1 MDLPKSIV
9 KEFAKQAVEKKPT
22 VDKPTHLVG
31 TVQVEDGQTFVYL
44 DGSNGSKTPVSETVA
59 YQSGDRVL
67 VSIQNRKATIIGNYT
82 DPSINQ
88 ALDDVIVEYALSSN
102 SVSFIAW
109 PGEKGE
115 WNTIAPEK
123 EDGSYMWQR
132 TTKISTNPLINPE
145 ISLTCIQGSD
155 GENGYTPYIG
165 SNGNWWINGVDT
177 GYSAEGDDGH
187 SPYVDT
193 TTNTWWEWDAD
204 IGGYHDTGIVPQG
217 PGVFK
222 SIVFKRFSSEPS
234 APTGGSYLSPV
245 PSGWSDGIP
254 SGTEQIWMSTRVFTS
269 NGESP
274 QTSEWTTPQM
284 ASDIPDID
292 FEYSWIVTNPGNP
305 TDNPDNWSNAA
316 TENSIWMA
324 VRKKSIGTWSSWDIN
339 KIKGE
344 TGADGYS
351 PTVTTG
357 TSSDGNTTVTVTNK
371 DGSTTTA
378 LVDGKARADI
388 DNLEIG
394 GRNYVLKTDS
404 FSSTKNGITIEYD
417 GDSYH
422 IYGTNTK
429 TDSDYFLATWNLI
442 DKVLEPG
449 TVYTVSTTEPLPSG
463 VRLGIN
469 TQDSSG
475 QEVVAASNSRWY
487 GDGIKTSNTFTCRPD
502 TNGKLIGYFAIEP
515 TCGTVDVTF
524 KIKLEKGN
532 KATDWTPAPEDVD
545 EDIDNVWEKADN
557 AQTSIDNLEIG
568 GRNLFLNT
576 GKTVSKNDYLISEY
590 APANGPLKAGEI
602 YTATICVT
610 PAENLS
616 EIGIYFSLGYIA
628 SVRFSISGTSKQI
641 ISETFT
647 MAYYDGRTPDV
658 NPSYAYAQLYRYP
671 DDGTVTGNT
680 TIHWF
685 KIEKGNRATDWTPA
699 PEDIDSR
706 TTVLEAASAKELVR
720 NGFAEFTNDP
730 KLTLGKT
737 TSPWKVVVKN
747 DGIFLQKSSN
757 DVASLSKET
766 SSEETTLRADN
777 ARLANVKFR
786 SANGGGKLGI
796 VAQSNGHVSL
806 KEI

>member
-22 VDKPTHLVG
+22 VDKPTQLVG

-44 DGSNGSKTPVSETVA
+44 DGSNRSKTPVSETVV

-82 DPSINQ
+82 GPSINQ
-88 ALDDVIVEYALSSN
+88 ALDNVIVEYALSSN

-132 TTKISTNPLINPE
+132 TTKISTNPLVNPE

-155 GENGYTPYIG
+155 GEDGYTPYIG

-204 IGGYHDTGIVPQG
+204 IGNYHDTGIVPQG

-222 SIVFKRFSSEPS
+222 SIVFKRFSSQPS

-254 SGTEQIWMSTRVFTS
+254 SGTEQIWISTRVFTS
-269 NGESP
+269 DGKSP

-284 ASDIPDID
+284 SSDTPDID

-324 VRKKSIGTWSSWDIN
+324 VRKKSRGTWSSWEIS

-344 TGADGYS
+344 MSAEQLAQLNQASEDAS
-351 PTVTTG
+351 QAK
-357 TSSDGNTTVTVTNK
+357 SDV
-371 DGSTTTA
+371 A
-378 LVDGKARADI
+378 
-388 DNLEIG
+388 NLEIG
-394 GRNYVLKTDS
+394 GRNYVVKTDE

-417 GDSYH
+417 EDSYH

-442 DKVLEPG
+442 DNVLEPG
-449 TVYTVSTTEPLPSG
+449 AVYTVSTTEPLPSG

-487 GDGIKTSNTFTCRPD
+487 GDGIKTSNTFTCRTD

-568 GRNLFLNT
+568 GRNLLIGSEKGVVNT
-576 GKTVSKNDYLISEY
+576 NADTSSYADIKLQAYDGKTYLGQEFSFGVTAGEHIEYTYISKYSCDTIRVGDNGSQHDAVNTFLVSEY
-590 APANGPLKAGEI
+590 KEGVVYTFSCDVIDDRPNVVGGYVLKNI
-602 YTATICVT
+602 K
-610 PAENLS
+610 L
-616 EIGIYFSLGYIA
+616 
-628 SVRFSISGTSKQI
+628 
-641 ISETFT
+641 
-647 MAYYDGRTPDV
+647 
-658 NPSYAYAQLYRYP
+658 
-671 DDGTVTGNT
+671 
-680 TIHWF
+680 
-685 KIEKGNRATDWTPA
+685 EKGNKATDWTPA

-720 NGFAEFTNDP
+720 NGFAEFTNDL

>member
-22 VDKPTHLVG
+22 VDKPTQLVG

-44 DGSNGSKTPVSETVA
+44 DGSNGSKTPVSETVV

-82 DPSINQ
+82 GPSINQ
-88 ALDDVIVEYALSSN
+88 ALDNVIVEYALSSN

-155 GENGYTPYIG
+155 GKNGYTPYIG

-204 IGGYHDTGIVPQG
+204 IGNYHDTGIVPQG

-222 SIVFKRFSSEPS
+222 SIVFKRFSSPPS
-234 APTGGSYLSPV
+234 TPTGGSYLSPV

-254 SGTEQIWMSTRVFTS
+254 SGIEQIWISTRVFTS
-269 NGESP
+269 DGESP

-284 ASDIPDID
+284 SSDTPDID

-324 VRKKSIGTWSSWDIN
+324 VRKKSRGTWGSWEIS

-344 TGADGYS
+344 MSAEQLAQLNQASEDAS
-351 PTVTTG
+351 QAK
-357 TSSDGNTTVTVTNK
+357 SDV
-371 DGSTTTA
+371 A
-378 LVDGKARADI
+378 
-388 DNLEIG
+388 NLEIG
-394 GRNYVLKTDS
+394 GRNYVVKTDE

-417 GDSYH
+417 EDSYH

-442 DKVLEPG
+442 DNVLEPG
-449 TVYTVSTTEPLPSG
+449 AVYTVSTTEPLPSG

-487 GDGIKTSNTFTCRPD
+487 GDGIKTSNTFTCRTD

-568 GRNLFLNT
+568 GRNLLIGSEKGVVNT
-576 GKTVSKNDYLISEY
+576 NADTSSYADIKLQAYDGKTYLGQEFSFGVTAGEHIEYTYISKYSCDTIRVGDNGSQHDAVNTFLVSEY
-590 APANGPLKAGEI
+590 KEGVVYTFSCDVIDDRPNVVGGYVLKNI
-602 YTATICVT
+602 K
-610 PAENLS
+610 L
-616 EIGIYFSLGYIA
+616 
-628 SVRFSISGTSKQI
+628 
-641 ISETFT
+641 
-647 MAYYDGRTPDV
+647 
-658 NPSYAYAQLYRYP
+658 
-671 DDGTVTGNT
+671 
-680 TIHWF
+680 
-685 KIEKGNRATDWTPA
+685 EKGNKATDWTPA

-720 NGFAEFTNDP
+720 NGFAEFTNDL